1 MRRRNAMG
9 KNAATVALEKALELE
24 QQGLAF
30 YTGAAER
37 TVNETGKEM
46 YRSLADDEV
55 LHARMI
61 QRQLDALAGGEGW
74 QAPGVTAEGEVDL
87 DSPLFPEGKEGLAE
101 AVRPDASDRDA
112 LLFALKIE
120 NDSFALYQ
128 EQAKTASDLN
138 AKQMF
143 EYLAAA
149 ERTHFNL
156 LMSNFES
163 LERYGGWV

>member
-1 MRRRNAMG
+1 MG
-9 KNAATVALEKALELE
+9 KDAAMMALQEALELE
-24 QQGLAF
+24 QRGQAF
-30 YTGAAER
+30 YTEAAER

-55 LHARMI
+55 LHAKMI
-61 QRQLDALAGGEGW
+61 QRQIDALEQGKGW
-74 QAPGVTAEGEVDL
+74 QAPDAAPEGEVDL
-87 DSPLFPEGKEGLAE
+87 DSPLFPEGEEELAE
-101 AVRPDASDRDA
+101 AVQPDAGEREA

-120 NDSFALYQ
+120 NDSFDLYQ
-128 EQAKTASDLN
+128 KQAKGATDPN
-138 AKQMF
+138 ARQMY

-156 LMSNFES
+156 LMTNYES

>member
-1 MRRRNAMG
+1 MG
-9 KNAATVALEKALELE
+9 KDATVVALQKALKLE
-24 QQGLAF
+24 QQGQAF
-30 YTGAAER
+30 YTEAAER
-37 TVNETGKEM
+37 TVSETGKEM

-55 LHARMI
+55 LHAQMI
-61 QRQLDALAGGEGW
+61 RRQIDALEAGEGW
-74 QAPGVTAEGEVDL
+74 QVPDVTLEGEVDL
-87 DSPLFPEGKEGLAE
+87 DSPLFPAGKEGLAE

-128 EQAKTASDLN
+128 EQAKAASDLN
-138 AKQMF
+138 ARRMYA
-143 EYLAAA
+143 YLAAA

-163 LERYGGWV
+163 IERYGGWV

>member
-1 MRRRNAMG
+1 MG
-9 KNAATVALEKALELE
+9 KDAAMVALQEALELE
-24 QQGLAF
+24 QRGQAF
-30 YTGAAER
+30 YTEAAER

-55 LHARMI
+55 LHAKMI
-61 QRQLDALAGGEGW
+61 QRQIDALEQGEGW
-74 QAPGVTAEGEVDL
+74 QAPDVAPEGEVDL
-87 DSPLFPEGKEGLAE
+87 DSPLFPEGEEELAE
-101 AVRPDASDRDA
+101 AVQPDAGEREA

-120 NDSFALYQ
+120 NDSFDLYQ
-128 EQAKTASDLN
+128 KQAKGATDPN
-138 AKQMF
+138 ARQMY

-156 LMSNFES
+156 LMTNYES